1 MNYKKILNR
10 ATKERGNVH
19 NIIGTLMVFNS
30 EQIVEGIRRRWLF
43 GKDIND
49 GIIGTYSWKEYEMF
63 KVSSNP
69 RAEGNVDLTLT
80 GALGRGL
87 TVKKLSNSRY
97 EIFSTDSK
105 FDKISKQYGI
115 EQFNMDERQKDELF
129 DTLYYFALTEYLDNV
144 WDV

>member
-1 MNYKKILNR
+1 MNYKKILQR

-115 EQFNMDERQKDELF
+115 EQFNLDERQKDELF

>member
-1 MNYKKILNR
+1 
-10 ATKERGNVH
+10 
-19 NIIGTLMVFNS
+19 MVFNS